1 VAVKAMLLLRDGGI
15 MTPSIEVGRFSHKM
29 IVFPVEFPRKLM
41 KKIKELEE
49 GRRRQRGE
57 EDSSTVL
64 KY

>member
-1 VAVKAMLLLRDGGI
+1 MAVKAMLLLRDGGI
-15 MTPSIEVGRFSHKM
+15 SIEVGRFSHKM

>member
-1 VAVKAMLLLRDGGI
+1 MGGNSVETI
-15 MTPSIEVGRFSHKM
+15 LEGGARGGESHAAAEGWRNKHRGRK
-29 IVFPVEFPRKLM
+29 IVM
-41 KKIKELEE
+41 KKIEELEE